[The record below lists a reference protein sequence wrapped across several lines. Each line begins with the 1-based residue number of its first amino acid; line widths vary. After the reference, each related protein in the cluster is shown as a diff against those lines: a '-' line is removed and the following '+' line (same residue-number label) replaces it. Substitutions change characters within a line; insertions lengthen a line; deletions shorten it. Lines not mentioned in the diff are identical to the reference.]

1 MSNIVS
7 GDDAAHLTGWRRDAM
22 EQFRERMLDPQ
33 HPFPCIFGV
42 EAVVRSTLRYAF
54 VDDEGGQAQGLAAA
68 LRDFTQVSAS
78 LGKRTSL
85 VCFFESWADERTHE
99 GYHDHFWDLLQEV
112 SALDTQAWPQDVSPQ
127 TDDPTF
133 EWAFGGEPM
142 FVVVNT
148 DLHER
153 RRSRAFDRVAITFQ
167 PRFVFDDIAA
177 GTPKGDEARRLIRS
191 RLADYDDAPVTAL
204 LGSYGDDRN
213 REWQQYYLD
222 DGEDVPALGTC
233 PVTGFRALATE
244 KVG

>member
-1 MSNIVS
+1 MNIFS
-7 GDDAAHLTGWRRDAM
+7 GGDAEQLTGWRHDAYQ
-22 EQFRERMLDPQ
+22 QFKQRMLDPQ
-33 HPFPCIFGV
+33 QPFPCIFGV

-54 VDDEGGQAQGLAAA
+54 VDDAAGQAHGLAAA
-68 LRDFTQVSAS
+68 LSDFTQVSAS

-85 VCFFESWADERTHE
+85 VCFFESWSQERSHE
-99 GYHDHFWDLLQEV
+99 AYHDHFWDLLRQV
-112 SALDTQAWPQDVSPQ
+112 SALDVQEWPQGISAD
-127 TDDPTF
+127 TDDPSF

-148 DLHER
+148 DLHEK

-177 GTPKGDEARRLIRS
+177 GTVKGDEARRLIRA
-191 RLADYDDAPVTAL
+191 RLSDYDDAPVTPL
-204 LGSYGDDRN
+204 LGSFGDDAN

-222 DGEDVPALGTC
+222 DGQDVAALRTC

-244 KVG
+244 GVS

>member
-1 MSNIVS
+1 MSSIFS
-7 GDDAAHLTGWRRDAM
+7 GSDAAQLTGWRKEAHM
-22 EQFRERMLDPQ
+22 NFRERMLDAQ

-42 EAVVRSTLRYAF
+42 EAVVRGTLRYAF
-54 VDDEGGQAQGLAAA
+54 VDDEGGQAHNLAAA
-68 LRDFTQVSAS
+68 LSDFTQVSTS

-85 VCFFESWADERTHE
+85 VCFFESWADERTHDA
-99 GYHDHFWDLLQEV
+99 YHDHFWTLLREV
-112 SALDTQAWPQDVSPQ
+112 SAVDPQEWPQGVSAD
-127 TDDPTF
+127 TDDPAF

-191 RLADYDDAPVTAL
+191 RLVDYDETPVTPL
-204 LGSYGDDRN
+204 LGSYGDDEN

-222 DGEDVPALGTC
+222 DGEDVPALRTC
-233 PVTGFRALATE
+233 PVTGFRALAAE
-244 KVG
+244 GVS

>member
-7 GDDAAHLTGWRRDAM
+7 AEDAAQLTGWRREAYH
-22 EQFRERMLDPQ
+22 QFRERMLDPQ
-33 HPFPCIFGV
+33 QPFPCIFGV

-54 VDDEGGQAQGLAAA
+54 VDDVAGQAPGLAAA
-68 LRDFTQVSAS
+68 LTDFTQVSAS

-85 VCFFESWADERTHE
+85 VCFFESWAAERTHAA
-99 GYHDHFWDLLQEV
+99 YHQHFWDLLREV
-112 SALDTQAWPQDVSPQ
+112 SALDAHAWPDGISPD
-127 TDDPTF
+127 TDDPAF

-148 DLHER
+148 DLHEK

-177 GTPKGDEARRLIRS
+177 GTPKGDEARRLIRA
-191 RLADYDDAPVTAL
+191 RLRDYDETPVTPL
-204 LGSYGDDRN
+204 LGSYGDDAN

-222 DGEDVPALGTC
+222 DGEDVAALRTC

-244 KVG
+244 GVR